1 MAQTRCWGRII
12 SLFSSNGYFFTR
24 KSDYDDIDG
33 ESQSWK
39 TCKVQ
44 RFCCFHPPH
53 LLTFVLCIQ
62 GVSKKTSC
70 SQSWPWRILLLTVR
84 NQNIAFASASKTGQ
98 WNASRLAGDI
108 LKIKR
113 GQWLEERRYHFAIV
127 RYVTQPD
134 DRYMKYKT
142 NHLHLSRNMMAD
154 FSLSAVIF
162 TTFRLDYNWHQ
173 VCKLRCSHIQNKTL
187 N

>member
-1 MAQTRCWGRII
+1 MHFTTFL
-12 SLFSSNGYFFTR
+12 LFPPTPLAN
-24 KSDYDDIDG
+24 
-33 ESQSWK
+33 
-39 TCKVQ
+39 
-44 RFCCFHPPH
+44 FCTVYTGC
-53 LLTFVLCIQ
+53 L
-62 GVSKKTSC
+62 KKTSC

-98 WNASRLAGDI
+98 WNSSRLAGGI

-134 DRYMKYKT
+134 DRYMKDKT
-142 NHLHLSRNMMAD
+142 NHLHLSRNMKAD

-162 TTFRLDYNWHQ
+162 TLFRLDYNWHQ